1 MKFKSPP
8 KPAADAIDPRIMIR
22 GIHLDLTPALRAAA
36 VQKAERLLRH
46 EGRLLRV
53 RLDLELDA
61 SRAPEARFVAKGH
74 LEIRGPD
81 LIANEASDD
90 AYRAL
95 DRLAD
100 KLDRM
105 LRERTRERRD
115 RRNNPRADAAW
126 ADGLHA
132 TG

>member
-8 KPAADAIDPRIMIR
+8 SAAPDAIDSKIMVR

-46 EGRLLRV
+46 ENRLLRV
-53 RLDLELDA
+53 RLDLELDE

-74 LEIRGPD
+74 IEIRGPD
-81 LIANEASDD
+81 LIASETSDD
-90 AYRAL
+90 AYKAL

-105 LRERTRERRD
+105 LRERTRARRD
-115 RRNNPRADAAW
+115 RRNNRPVGTEW
-126 ADGLHA
+126 ADGLA
-132 TG
+132 AAG